1 MRPFTSITNS
11 VVAIILRVEITINSR
26 HRSFSSLQVRKK
38 YKGGDE
44 VNILR
49 ALSMGD
55 FGLILKHKSLI
66 QLHTEAVAGGE
77 KEDGRKR

>member
-1 MRPFTSITNS
+1 
-11 VVAIILRVEITINSR
+11 
-26 HRSFSSLQVRKK
+26 
-38 YKGGDE
+38 
-44 VNILR
+44 
-49 ALSMGD
+49 MGD